1 MRGTVES
8 MNVKIGSERRA
19 TAEKLLFIEEMDFRL
34 TTRSRLMSEASENDT
49 LLGVN
54 LSAS

>member
-1 MRGTVES
+1 MRDTVES
-8 MNVKIGSERRA
+8 MYVRIGSERRA
-19 TAEKLLFIEEMDFRL
+19 TVERFLFTEEIDLMFTR
-34 TTRSRLMSEASENDT
+34 RSRLMSGPSENET